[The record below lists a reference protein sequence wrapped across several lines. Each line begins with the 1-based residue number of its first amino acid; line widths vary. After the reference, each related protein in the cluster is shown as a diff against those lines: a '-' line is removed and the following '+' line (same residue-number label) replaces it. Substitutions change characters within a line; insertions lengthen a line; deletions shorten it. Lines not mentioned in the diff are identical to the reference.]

1 MNTARNKRKCGDEMD
16 DNKIIELY
24 FARDNS
30 AIKETKNKYGKLLY
44 SVSYNI
50 LKTREDA
57 EECENDTYMSAW
69 ECIPPTKPQVLSA
82 FLSRITR
89 NLSFKKLKLQS
100 AQKRG
105 GGDTALPLDDLV
117 GVIPDRKNSITQLE
131 LTEILNAFLRSLPA
145 RERQVFI
152 CHYWYCDTIK
162 DISRQFGFTQSKVK
176 MMLSRTRKKLLD
188 HLEKEEVFV

>member
-1 MNTARNKRKCGDEMD
+1 MD
-16 DNKIIELY
+16 DSRIIELY

-30 AIKETKNKYGKLLY
+30 AITETKSKYGKLLY

-57 EECENDTYMSAW
+57 EECENDTYLSAW
-69 ECIPPTKPQVLSA
+69 DCIPPNNPQVLSA

-89 NLSFKKLKLQS
+89 NLSFKKLKANT

-105 GGDTALPLDDLV
+105 GDSRTLPLDELIAT
-117 GVIPDRKNSITQLE
+117 IPDSTNALSQLE
-131 LTEILNAFLRSLPA
+131 LTEILNAFLCELPA

-152 CHYWYCDTIK
+152 CHYWYCDSIK

-176 MMLSRTRKKLLD
+176 MMLSRTRQKMLD
-188 HLEKEEVFV
+188 HLKKQEVFI

>member
-1 MNTARNKRKCGDEMD
+1 MD
-16 DNKIIELY
+16 DSRIIELY

-30 AIKETKNKYGKLLY
+30 AINETKTKYGKLLY

-50 LKTREDA
+50 LKAREDA
-57 EECENDTYMSAW
+57 EECENDTYLAAW
-69 ECIPPTKPQVLSA
+69 DSIPPNQPQILSA

-89 NLSFKKLKLQS
+89 NLSFKKLRSQR

-105 GGDTALPLDDLV
+105 GNKTVLPLDELAT
-117 GVIPDRKNSITQLE
+117 VIPDSFNAISQLE
-131 LTEILNAFLRSLPA
+131 LTEILNAFLRALPT

-152 CHYWYCDTIK
+152 CHYWYCDSIK

-176 MMLSRTRKKLLD
+176 MMLSRTRQKLLV
-188 HLEKEEVFV
+188 HLEKQEVYI

>member
-1 MNTARNKRKCGDEMD
+1 MD
-16 DNKIIELY
+16 DSRIIELY

-57 EECENDTYMSAW
+57 EECESDTYLAAW
-69 ECIPPTKPQVLSA
+69 DSIPPQQPQILSA

-89 NLSFKKLKLQS
+89 NLSFKKLRTKN
-100 AQKRG
+100 AQKRS
-105 GGDTALPLDDLV
+105 GDNNALPLDELIAT
-117 GVIPDRKNSITQLE
+117 IPDKSDAISQME
-131 LTEILNAFLRSLPA
+131 LTEILNAFLRSLPM

-152 CHYWYCDTIK
+152 CHYWYCDSIK

-176 MMLSRTRKKLLD
+176 MMLSRTQQKLLD
-188 HLEKEEVFV
+188 HLEKEEVYI

>member
-1 MNTARNKRKCGDEMD
+1 MD
-16 DNKIIELY
+16 DSRIIELY

-30 AIKETKNKYGKLLY
+30 AITETKSKYGKLLY

-57 EECENDTYMSAW
+57 EECENDTYLSAW
-69 ECIPPTKPQVLSA
+69 DCIPPNNPQVLSA

-89 NLSFKKLKLQS
+89 NLSFKKLKANT

-105 GGDTALPLDDLV
+105 GDSRTLPLDELIAT
-117 GVIPDRKNSITQLE
+117 IPDSTNALSQLE
-131 LTEILNAFLRSLPA
+131 LTEILNAFLCELPA

-152 CHYWYCDTIK
+152 CHYWYCDSIK

-176 MMLSRTRKKLLD
+176 MMLSRTRQKLLD
-188 HLEKEEVFV
+188 HLKKQEVFI